1 MYETEIRAQDT
12 ADGGPRAQHSGH
24 GRGNDVRGRSGRG
37 GQHAERACGS
47 GYYQIDHHAL
57 GTVADIYLFYNGS
70 SNCAVTWK
78 RNPNGT
84 TRYDLRVHIE
94 RQSDLQTA
102 PDAGYY
108 LYYAGAVE
116 LYAPNTCISWGGYA
130 EGISWSSGWSHCG

>member
-1 MYETEIRAQDT
+1 MRKIQRT
-12 ADGGPRAQHSGH
+12 AALALSILGMAAGTMFVAAPAEAASTPSG
-24 GRGNDVRGRSGRG
+24 
-37 GQHAERACGS
+37 ACGS